1 MSMLKGGVIFC
12 VYNQAQAKICERV
25 GAKALISVDSGYL
38 HDNDGEAS
46 EGFRM
51 ADPGITQDIMDSV
64 ALPVFGR
71 VRVGHEMEAKITHHL
86 GASGVHEYD
95 MTMTAADEGSHILK
109 KPYKIPFICA
119 ASDLGEALRRISEGA
134 SMIHTKGGDIEHAP
148 NIVSTMLEINVI
160 NDQIKAAVSKANKKD
175 DLIAFAEEIEAPCV
189 LLEQVARLE
198 KLPVPFFGYGG
209 VGQPTDAAYIMSQK
223 CDGVIINANV
233 LAGVDT
239 QRRALAMVMATEN
252 PTNYE
257 IIAKV
262 SENLDIP
269 PID

>member
-1 MSMLKGGVIFC
+1 MLKGGVIFC
-12 VYNQAQAKICERV
+12 VYNQVQAKICERV
-25 GAKALISVDSGYL
+25 GAKALISVGGGYV

-51 ADPGITQDIMDSV
+51 ADPGITKDIMDSV
-64 ALPVFGR
+64 VLPVFGR
-71 VRVGHEMEAKITHHL
+71 VRVGHEMEAKITSHI

-95 MTMTAADEGSHILK
+95 MTMTAADEGDHILK
-109 KPYKIPFICA
+109 KPYRIPFICA

-134 SMIHTKGGDIEHAP
+134 SMIHTKGGDIENAP
-148 NIVSTMLEINVI
+148 NIASTMIEINAI
-160 NDQIKAAVSKANKKD
+160 NGQIKAAVSKANKKD
-175 DLIAFAEEIEAPCV
+175 DLKAYAEEIDAPYV
-189 LLEQVARLE
+189 FVEQVARLRR
-198 KLPVPFFGYGG
+198 LPVPFFGYGG
-209 VGQPTDAAYIMSQK
+209 VAQPTDAAYIMSQN

-233 LAGVDT
+233 LTGMDT
-239 QRRALAMVMATEN
+239 QRRALAIVMATEN

-262 SENLDIP
+262 SENLNVP